1 MRQIRLNAFD
11 MNCVGHIQQGLWRH
25 PRDHSADY
33 TSLEYWAGLARL
45 LERGLFDGLFL
56 ADVLGAYDIHGGSPA
71 PALHHAV
78 QIPVGD
84 PLLLIP
90 AMALVTDHLGFGV
103 TANLS
108 YEHPFPF
115 ARRMST
121 LDHLTRGRIG
131 WNVVTGY
138 LDSAARAM
146 GQDRQRAHDA
156 RYDVADDYMQAVYKL
171 WEGSWSEGAVIR
183 DRETGRYAD
192 PSLVRAVRHD
202 GPHHRMEAVH
212 LCEPSPQRTPVLY
225 QAGSSGRGKRFAGSH
240 AECVFLNG
248 QAKPAVRRHVDEIRA
263 EAVAAGRA
271 PGDVLAFVGATVIV
285 AETAALAEAKLADYR
300 RYASADAALVHASAS
315 LGIDLDRFGMDEP
328 IGGHSDAIASN
339 LQALAGMTK
348 RTLLDRMVLG
358 SRQPPIVGS
367 AAEVADELI
376 AWVEQADVDGFILSR
391 TVTPECFQHFIE
403 LVVPELQR
411 RGAFKEAY
419 APGTL
424 REKLFGCGRL
434 LPATH
439 PAAAARVGPMRADP
453 SGVVV

>member
-1 MRQIRLNAFD
+1 MTKQIRLTAFD

-25 PRDHSADY
+25 PRDRAADY
-33 TSLEYWAGLARL
+33 TRLEHWTGLARL

-56 ADVLGAYDIHGGSPA
+56 ADILGVYDVHAASPA
-71 PALHHAV
+71 PAIRHAV
-78 QIPVGD
+78 QVPVGD
-84 PLLLIP
+84 PMLLIP
-90 AMALVTDHLGFGV
+90 AMAAVTQHLGFGV

-108 YEHPFPF
+108 YEPPFTF
-115 ARRMST
+115 ARRIST
-121 LDHLTRGRIG
+121 LDHLTAGRIG

-146 GQDRQRAHDA
+146 GHDQQRAHDD

-171 WEGSWSEGAVIR
+171 WEASWEEGAVLR
-183 DRETGRYAD
+183 DREAGVYAD
-192 PSLVRAVRHD
+192 PDRVHTVRHD
-202 GPHHRMEAVH
+202 GPHLRMEAIH

-248 QAKPAVRRHVDEIRA
+248 QAKPAVRKHVDEIRQA
-263 EAVAAGRA
+263 AQAAGRA
-271 PGDVLAFVGATVIV
+271 PGDVLAFVGATIVV
-285 AETAALAEAKLADYR
+285 AETQALAEAKLDDYR
-300 RYASADAALVHASAS
+300 RYASPEAALVHASAS
-315 LGIDLDRFGMDEP
+315 LGIDLDCFAMDEP
-328 IGGHSDAIASN
+328 IAGESNAITSN

-358 SRQPPIVGS
+358 SRQAPIVGS
-367 AAEVADELI
+367 VAQVADELI

-391 TVTPECFQHFIE
+391 TVTPECFADIVE

-411 RGAFKEAY
+411 RGAYKQAY
-419 APGTL
+419 ASGTL
-424 REKLFGCGRL
+424 REKLFGAGRL

-439 PAAAARVGPMRADP
+439 PAGQLRRSARP
-453 SGVVV
+453 